1 MGALARIAADSSRAF
16 QACGQR
22 MACAVQILPL
32 MDGRRRPIIGALRLK
47 RPSSLG

>member
-1 MGALARIAADSSRAF
+1 MQTMSADSSQAF

-22 MACAVQILPL
+22 TAYAVQILSL

-47 RPSSLG
+47 RLSSLG